1 MNMKIVFVLIILLV
15 LILINNTFV
24 SKHKKRD
31 NINKFLILSIFLI
44 LFVITILYRYVLFH
58 ICELTDRDDGP
69 PYGRTSILKH
79 KEIIEGS
86 LGYRNIIPKIL
97 HMTYHTKEKIPSKV
111 YENIKKYANNYKLNI
126 YNDIEG
132 ELFIKNFFSDE
143 VVEKYKKMRGAHKA
157 DLLRYC
163 LLYIYG
169 GVYADIKTVFIKPLD
184 EVIPQSFGGVVI
196 VNSEFMNG
204 TVYNGFIACPPGKD
218 LFLKLIEYIMSV
230 DQWMIDIYYLIL
242 VDNLYFVITNDL
254 REASSERG
262 DLREASSERGD
273 LREAFAKGGDPG
285 EAAARGGDNR
295 GKIIPG
301 INFGKSTLYYSLYEK
316 CNRNPMC
323 IGGLDQYFLCCNIY
337 DPLQGPVIKTRYSDY
352 PW

>member
-15 LILINNTFV
+15 FILINNTFV

-31 NINKFLILSIFLI
+31 NINKILILSLFLI
-44 LFVITILYRYVLFH
+44 LFVITILYRYVILH
-58 ICELTDRDDGP
+58 SESTYRSSARGSDLSDRSAASEG
-69 PYGRTSILKH
+69 GVKVTSILKY
-79 KEIIEGS
+79 KEITEGGF
-86 LGYRNIIPKIL
+86 GYRHIIPKIL

-132 ELFIKNFFSDE
+132 EIFIKKFFNDE

-230 DQWMIDIYYLIL
+230 DQWMIDIYYLIF

-254 REASSERG
+254 REAS
-262 DLREASSERGD
+262 
-273 LREAFAKGGDPG
+273 FGG
-285 EAAARGGDNR
+285 

-301 INFGKSTLYYSLYEK
+301 INVGKSTLYYSLSEK
-316 CNRNPMC
+316 CDRNPMC

-337 DPLQGPVIKTRYSDY
+337 DPLKGPVIKTRYSDY